1 MRLELEIRKRI
12 YKSDRTILAEMFSAF
27 RWKDRKG
34 RIVESRQSIHT
45 FKHTAILKFLDL
57 EPVWVSA
64 TLTTHFWDIRGEDEI
79 EFLDYMALIPARYWQ
94 VWQKVNQMLDAGWS
108 RRRILHF
115 LATKA
120 IALQLRR

>member
-34 RIVESRQSIHT
+34 RIVESWQSIHT
-45 FKHTAILKFLDL
+45 FKYAAIFKFLDL
-57 EPVWVSA
+57 ELAWIPV
-64 TLTTHFWDIRGEDEI
+64 TFTTRFFDIHGEDKI
-79 EFLDYMALIPARYWQ
+79 EFLDYVALIPARYWQ
-94 VWQKVNQMLDAGWS
+94 VWEKVNQMLNAGWS
-108 RRRILHF
+108 RRRILHY

>member
-34 RIVESRQSIHT
+34 RIVESWQSIHT
-45 FKHTAILKFLDL
+45 FKYAAILKFLDL
-57 EPVWVSA
+57 EPVWIPP
-64 TLTTHFWDIRGEDEI
+64 TRTTHLYDVKGKDEV
-79 EFLDYMALIPARYWQ
+79 EFLDYVALIPARYWQ

-108 RRRILHF
+108 RRQILHF

>member
-27 RWKDRKG
+27 RWKDRNG
-34 RIVESRQSIHT
+34 RIVESQQSIHT
-45 FKHTAILKFLDL
+45 FKFAAILKFLDFTPPIPTA
-57 EPVWVSA
+57 PVRRVYIVNFEA
-64 TLTTHFWDIRGEDEI
+64 GI
-79 EFLDYMALIPARYWQ
+79 EFLDYVALIPARYWQ
-94 VWQKVNQMLDAGWS
+94 VWEKVNQMLNAGWS
-108 RRRILHF
+108 RRRILHY